1 MFSFVPAEI
10 LVVYRQMGNG
20 HFIKHSFL
28 LIVYNDFF
36 FDVVK
41 IYAVERGVF
50 DHWRSCPFI
59 QSTVQAYLLLCRCCL
74 CDRHAIASKHNPW
87 MTFSCTSIGGVVSCL
102 TSGLE
107 WVPWSKVFKLKNLCV
122 IVLVWEKHLMT
133 SVPVV
138 VSWNLIFIKVV
149 NVVHTTWAFSVP
161 PCNQHAFRG
170 KAYTGKSETP
180 YWRTGM
186 T

>member
-1 MFSFVPAEI
+1 MSMSRPRFMFSFVPAEI

-28 LIVYNDFF
+28 LIVYNNFLI
-36 FDVVK
+36 DVVK

-59 QSTVQAYLLLCRCCL
+59 QSTVQAYLLLCRGCV

-87 MTFSCTSIGGVVSCL
+87 MTFSCTCISGVVSCL

-107 WVPWSKVFKLKNLCV
+107 WVQWSKVFKLNLCV
-122 IVLVWEKHLMT
+122 IVLV
-133 SVPVV
+133 
-138 VSWNLIFIKVV
+138 FAF
-149 NVVHTTWAFSVP
+149 NVT
-161 PCNQHAFRG
+161 
-170 KAYTGKSETP
+170 ETP
-180 YWRTGM
+180 YDVSTGSGKLKFNFHKSC
-186 T
+186 